1 MLARECDGACYIYLK
16 NRRDRELAEEV
27 RRLLCRW
34 KEDERSGLEQF
45 FEQPQ
50 IRNMGANGDCAFM
63 LEARDGYFYQN
74 ECDVPFR
81 QAGYGSGLHAATHG
95 YLPTKENYQTI
106 FFAAGPDFIPG
117 ARIGSMRL
125 VDEGP
130 LLAKVLGVSLG
141 DTDGRVPGGL
151 LRED

>member
-1 MLARECDGACYIYLK
+1 MSAPAW
-16 NRRDRELAEEV
+16 N
-27 RRLLCRW
+27 
-34 KEDERSGLEQF
+34 SF
-45 FEQPQ
+45 SSSQ

-81 QAGYGSGLHAATHG
+81 PGGLRQRPACGHHG